1 MTPFQEACLL
11 PALFLTVVL
20 AGGVR
25 PGQDLSLVVPSLA
38 SLITSMILF
47 AIFVQSG
54 TLAPERLMNAA
65 RSSLA
70 NLNGLVVLVTAFA
83 ASAQVF
89 TLVTPAT
96 GLPAVIVWIV
106 ICALLI
112 QALAV
117 GPDRTRLLRGLL
129 VTFGT
134 AFALKFIVLAALSGP
149 PDTRV
154 GRVVQLLFEGITLG
168 AVTQPP
174 LHPAEGYLAFATLVL
189 YLIGVAWLPSAEWRM
204 VRLQTRD
211 ALIEASHP
219 LDALE
224 TRANGRDP
232 SQLL

>member
-1 MTPFQEACLL
+1 
-11 PALFLTVVL
+11 
-20 AGGVR
+20 
-25 PGQDLSLVVPSLA
+25 
-38 SLITSMILF
+38 MILF

-54 TLAPERLMNAA
+54 TLAPERLMNAT

-70 NLNGLVVLVTAFA
+70 NLNGLVVLVTAFV
-83 ASAQVF
+83 ASAQMF

-96 GLPAVIVWIV
+96 GLPAAIVWIV

-149 PDTRV
+149 ADTRV

-174 LHPAEGYLAFATLVL
+174 LHPAE
-189 YLIGVAWLPSAEWRM
+189 
-204 VRLQTRD
+204 
-211 ALIEASHP
+211 
-219 LDALE
+219 
-224 TRANGRDP
+224 
-232 SQLL
+232 